1 MLLEAQRPVIL
12 NGIEE
17 LATRGD
23 LLDRA
28 IILDLST
35 IPKDK
40 RRPEEP
46 FWQEFEQARP
56 RILGALLDAV
66 SVALSKVASITLNEL
81 PRMAD
86 FAVWVT
92 AAESQLGLQS
102 DAFMQAYHRNRNAA
116 HELALEASLIVPPL
130 RSLVEGGAWL
140 GTATELLKKLVE
152 KVDDQTRKQRGGPG
166 DGRALSNALRRLAP
180 NLRAVDINVTFIK
193 RQAGRRPIFIEK
205 VTTRTN
211 QNK

>member
-1 MLLEAQRPVIL
+1 MLFEAQRPVIL

-17 LATRGD
+17 LTTRGD

-28 IILDLST
+28 IILDLSI

-46 FWQEFEQARP
+46 FWQEFEQARL

-81 PRMAD
+81 PRLAD

-102 DAFMQAYHRNRNAA
+102 DAFMQAYNRNRNAA
-116 HELALEASLIVPPL
+116 HELALGASLIVPPL

-152 KVDDQTRKQRGGPG
+152 KVDEQTRKQRGWPG

-205 VTTRTN
+205 VTTWTN